1 MDLADIRAFLAV
13 AEELHFGRAA
23 ARLHIAQPPLS
34 RTIKRL
40 ERQLGAALFDRNTRS
55 VQLTASGAA
64 LIGPARE
71 VVDALRRA
79 EAAVRSA
86 VDGEVGEVRI
96 AFAGLSTHL
105 LVAEVAR
112 AVRSGHPGV
121 HLELSSQNFAQ
132 PAMKRVVTGD
142 TDVALGRWDIVPAEV
157 TTEVVMNDSLV
168 VALPDTHRL
177 AALPHISIAQLAE
190 DGFVSLPLHE
200 GAIMPD
206 RLRRI
211 SQANGFVANI
221 IQVAPDTQTAL
232 ALVSAEVGCHLTLAS
247 VARNVREP
255 HVSFV
260 PLADEAPDVDLRAA
274 WRRDDSNPALRAVL
288 DAMFALR
295 A

>member
-23 ARLHIAQPPLS
+23 ARLHMAQPPLS

-40 ERQLGAALFDRNTRS
+40 ERKLGATLFDRNTRS

-64 LIGPARE
+64 LVGPSRE
-71 VVDALRRA
+71 VLEAIRRA
-79 EAAVRSA
+79 EIAVRSA
-86 VDGEVGEVRI
+86 ANGEVGEVRI

-112 AVRSGHPGV
+112 AVRAGHPGV

-132 PAMKRVVTGD
+132 PAMKKVVIGE
-142 TDVALGRWDIVPAEV
+142 TDLALGRWDVVPAEV
-157 TTEVVMNDSLV
+157 ATEVVMADSLV

-177 AALPHISIAQLAE
+177 AELPSISIAALAE

-206 RLRRI
+206 RLRRVT
-211 SQANGFVANI
+211 QAKGFVANI

-247 VARNVREP
+247 VARNVHEP

-260 PLADEAPDVDLRAA
+260 PLTDDAPDVDLRAA
-274 WRRDDSNPALRAVL
+274 WRRDDTNPALRAVL

-295 A
+295 E